1 MCKSERKVSPTE
13 DAMYCTAVAC
23 KLIIGTWTTL
33 VGRGPTLDAYVS
45 VQGGA
50 TPN

>member
-1 MCKSERKVSPTE
+1 MMKVIYICSPTHQYQE
-13 DAMYCTAVAC
+13 PQEIHNVCDSRQ
-23 KLIIGTWTTL
+23 L
-33 VGRGPTLDAYVS
+33 VGRGPTLDAHVS